1 MTAKPECVSD
11 LLRDLYRGLNA
22 ELAEKGHI
30 HLDRAM
36 SSRLVMSVGKIAD
49 HARNLENAWSCA
61 EWNRR
66 AFEDRLKLI
75 SSMNAITAEVLQLMR
90 PDIEDGGN
98 VVQFR
103 PRPSNAPAPSAP
115 SGGDAA

>member
-11 LLRDLYRGLNA
+11 LLRELYRGLNA

-36 SSRLVMSVGKIAD
+36 SSRLVMSVGKIAV

-103 PRPSNAPAPSAP
+103 PRPSNATAPSAP

>member
-11 LLRDLYRGLNA
+11 LLRELYRGLNA

-49 HARNLENAWSCA
+49 HAHNLENAWSCA

>member
-11 LLRDLYRGLNA
+11 LLRELYRGLNA
-22 ELAEKGHI
+22 ELAGKGHI

-49 HARNLENAWSCA
+49 HARSLENAWSCA

-75 SSMNAITAEVLQLMR
+75 SDMTAVTAEVLHLMR

-103 PRPSNAPAPSAP
+103 PKTSNSPAPSVP
-115 SGGDAA
+115 PGGDAA